1 MFSAFQVPAFNDRLK
16 RLSVRSD
23 VFWILGMTVGLGT
36 TLLAAFVHFA
46 PTSGEFF
53 VYAGLLLR
61 GSLYLWAG
69 DARRDQGGDVLSFL
83 FQMGLVA
90 GLFELL
96 VDWGLVNLVSSGRLV
111 YAPTPD
117 LVLLASPLWMPVAWA
132 CVITELGYP
141 ALRLFGFLRAKMS
154 MTRAAILSSLVIGIS
169 AGVMVGFYEYFADL
183 AGWWKYE
190 TARVM
195 IGSACAVFIPLGE
208 AFMFFFILPV
218 AARVMAK
225 SDRPLAAKLE
235 GGVIFAMA
243 IAGGYGL
250 AYGLLE
256 IW

>member
-1 MFSAFQVPAFNDRLK
+1 MFSAYQVPAFNDRLK
-16 RLSVRSD
+16 RLSASSD
-23 VFWILGMTVGLGT
+23 VLWILGMTVGLGL
-36 TLLAAFVHFA
+36 TLLAAFDHYNS
-46 PTSGEFF
+46 TSGEFL
-53 VYAGLLLR
+53 VYASLLIR

-69 DARRDQGGDVLSFL
+69 DARRDRGGDVLSLL

-117 LVLLASPLWMPVAWA
+117 LMLLASPFWMPVAWA
-132 CVITELGYP
+132 CVIAELGYP
-141 ALRLFGFLRAKMS
+141 AVRLFGFLRGKMS
-154 MTRAAILSSLVIGIS
+154 TTKAALLSSFAIGVS

-195 IGSACAVFIPLGE
+195 IGSACALFIPVGE

-218 AARVMAK
+218 AARAMGK
-225 SDRPLAAKLE
+225 TNQPLAAKVE
-235 GGVIFAMA
+235 GGVFFAMA

-256 IW
+256 WR